1 MKQIKAYWKN
11 LGLWL
16 ILWSVLVVT
25 GCSLNA
31 DEVRPDRSFDFERPL
46 GEEEYEL
53 TFGNSS
59 YFNASEGKALAD
71 ELMTTQQYE
80 GVNLYPTV
88 DWLALDD
95 LEQRSVAYRLNGF
108 KFIAPFFKAYEETN
122 DSHYVSFALQQMLSW
137 IETHPEPFEGSTWGW
152 HDDATARRVFYF
164 TMALVLWEDLMDQKT
179 HQILT
184 DSLKMQV
191 DLLTTDEFYT
201 FNHNHG
207 MFQDQALVLY
217 ALACEEGATQQAL
230 LSLAKTRS
238 GQYFETSVA
247 SDGVHKEHSPSYHY
261 GIARNIDWFALA
273 YQSAS
278 PHFSS
283 QLHRLSEKMAT
294 YATHLTMP
302 NQETPSIGDSARQI
316 RRYQA
321 WMDGNDGYRY
331 ALTGGKEGTK
341 PKKTSMV
348 FQEGGYGIM
357 RSSWEDSAE
366 TGTWMMLSAATHSQ
380 VHKHNDDLN
389 VLLYH
394 KGDLLVEAGNRNY
407 DYHHPLTQYAY
418 GSYAHNVMLVNDQP
432 FKTGAALAIVDEQAK
447 ETGIVAADFNGKL
460 DQIQGVQ
467 RRYSG
472 VEQKRTLTY
481 DRTQSHVII
490 RDDVQTTDEE
500 TSLRFLY
507 HLAEDIQIKK
517 QPQGWLLSREDIPV
531 ALMTVSGTSEV
542 VLSEIYGASEN
553 DSPYQGLIFNGS
565 TEAKEGYVLMVE
577 SVVPNGTHTFEVE
590 FVLF

>member
-1 MKQIKAYWKN
+1 MKNIKNFWKTV
-11 LGLWL
+11 G
-16 ILWSVLVVT
+16 LVVVAWSFLIFS
-25 GCSLNA
+25 GCSIPST
-31 DEVRPDRSFDFERPL
+31 EVREDRSFEFKSPF

-59 YFNASEGKALAD
+59 YFTYSQGKETAD
-71 ELMTTQQYE
+71 EIMASSQYE
-80 GVNLYPTV
+80 GINLNPTIDWEAV
-88 DWLALDD
+88 DELENRNLAY
-95 LEQRSVAYRLNGF
+95 QLNGF
-108 KFIAPFFKAYEETN
+108 KFIAPFLKAYEETGETQ
-122 DSHYVSFALQQMLSW
+122 YVSFALQQMLSW
-137 IETHPEPFEGSTWGW
+137 IEVHPNPYEGTTWGW

-164 TMALVLWEDLMDQKT
+164 TLALVLWQEEMDQET
-179 HQILT
+179 YQNLS

-207 MFQDQALVLY
+207 MFQDQAIVLY
-217 ALACEEGATQQAL
+217 ALACEEGDTQQGL
-230 LSLAKTRS
+230 LSLAKERVTR
-238 GQYFETSVA
+238 YFETSVA

-278 PHFSS
+278 PRFASELS
-283 QLHRLSEKMAT
+283 QLSEKMAT
-294 YATHLTMP
+294 YATHLTLP

-316 RRYQA
+316 RRYQS
-321 WMDGNDGYRY
+321 WMENNPMYRY
-331 ALTGGKEGTK
+331 ALTGGEEGTK
-341 PKKTSMV
+341 PKETSIV

-357 RSSWEDSAE
+357 RSSWDDSAE

-407 DYHHPLTQYAY
+407 DYSHPLTAY
-418 GSYAHNVMLVNDQP
+418 TYQSYAHNVMLVDEVP
-432 FKTGAALAIVDEQAK
+432 FKMGTSLPLIDEPAK
-447 ETGIVAADFNGKL
+447 ETEIVDSTLKGEVHR
-460 DQIQGVQ
+460 IQGVQ

-472 VEQKRTLTY
+472 VEQKRTLAY
-481 DRTQSHVII
+481 DRNQQHVMVI
-490 RDDVQTTDEE
+490 DEVQTTNEE
-500 TSLRFLY
+500 THLRFLY

-517 QPQGWLLSREDIPV
+517 QPQGWLLTRDDVPL

-542 VLSEIYGASEN
+542 ILSEVYGASET

-565 TEAKEGYVLMVE
+565 AEAKEGYVLMVE
-577 SVVPNGTHTFEVE
+577 SVVPTGVHTFEVE